1 MHHVLFND
9 SYSACWIRLV
19 VDRTRNY
26 AYNRLLQIVRWIH
39 RPIDRPTDGQVT
51 ARSRL
56 CQPFDTESLFFS
68 ASTILE
74 ERSSSLSVDSD
85 KLSVP
90 LAEEPCF
97 TLCLPF
103 LALCKKIER
112 IFANCVL
119 LRSLAISSLLARAL
133 FVCHPIHWKKNRHW
147 RALSK
152 QSRMLRCKESDC
164 ITHVYDH
171 DWKLLQEQRDDR
183 LRSAHS
189 VEIARY
195 LRCPRET
202 RRNVRENLSKNAI
215 SNKCI
220 RVKRQYEYS
229 FIRSWYSLA
238 RKL

>member
-39 RPIDRPTDGQVT
+39 RPTDGQVT

-56 CQPFDTESLFFS
+56 CQPFYTESLFFS

-103 LALCKKIER
+103 LALCKKSKE
-112 IFANCVL
+112 FLPTAYSSDL
-119 LRSLAISSLLARAL
+119 LAISSLLERAL
-133 FVCHPIHWKKNRHW
+133 FLCHRIYRKKNRYR
-147 RALSK
+147 RATSK
-152 QSRMLRCKESDC
+152 
-164 ITHVYDH
+164 T
-171 DWKLLQEQRDDR
+171 EQDASVQKKRLHYAR
-183 LRSAHS
+183 LRLRLK
-189 VEIARY
+189 VIAGT
-195 LRCPRET
+195 T
-202 RRNVRENLSKNAI
+202 RR
-215 SNKCI
+215 
-220 RVKRQYEYS
+220 
-229 FIRSWYSLA
+229 
-238 RKL
+238 